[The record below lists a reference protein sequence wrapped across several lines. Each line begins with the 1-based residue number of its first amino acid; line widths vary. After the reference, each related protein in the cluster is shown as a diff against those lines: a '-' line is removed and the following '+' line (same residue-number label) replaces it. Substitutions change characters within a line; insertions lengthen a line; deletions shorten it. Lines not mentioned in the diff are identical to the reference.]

1 MEIERIGKVIK
12 RIEEYHNVLKF
23 IPPIPLPPFEDE
35 DSLVQYWGK
44 NWGVN
49 SEVGIL
55 RTVLLHRP
63 GDEMK
68 VIDESKWNEEASALI
83 GDKGSWYWR
92 DRKGP
97 NIPLMQKQHDDFAN
111 ALRKEGVEV
120 VYLDNTNLKYFTK
133 AVFTRDLGVAVPGG
147 VIIGRF
153 APAMRRGEEKSALK
167 KFGELGIPIL
177 KTIHGTGIF
186 EGGNFVY
193 IDNKHVAIGLSQR
206 TNQEGIKQVQETLG
220 IMNIEVITV
229 PLTGYSL
236 HIDGALAMVDVGVVL
251 VNMTKLP
258 YFFLEKL
265 KELNIKTINVHPDDS
280 FYANNCLT
288 VKPGKIIMVNGSD
301 RTIERLYKEGIEVIT
316 IEYKEILKNGGGPRC
331 SSMPLMRDRI

>member
-1 MEIERIGKVIK
+1 MGIEKNEKIIK
-12 RIEEYHNVLKF
+12 RVEEYHKVLKF

-35 DSLVQYWGK
+35 DSLIQYWGK
-44 NWGVN
+44 NWGAN
-49 SEVGIL
+49 SEVGTL
-55 RTVLLHRP
+55 KTVLLHRP
-63 GDEMK
+63 GHEMK
-68 VIDESKWNEEASALI
+68 VIDESKWNKEAGALI

-97 NIPLMQKQHDDFAN
+97 NIQLMQKQHDNFAN
-111 ALRKEGVEV
+111 VLRKEGVEI
-120 VYLDNTNLKYFTK
+120 VYLDDINLNRPK
-133 AVFTRDLGVAVPGG
+133 AVFTRDLGVAVAGG

-167 KFGELGIPIL
+167 IFGKLGIPVL
-177 KTIHGTGIF
+177 RTIHGTGTF
-186 EGGNFVY
+186 EGGNFAF
-193 IDNKHVAIGLSQR
+193 IDSRHVAIGLSSR
-206 TNQEGIKQVQETLG
+206 TNQEGIKQVQETLAV
-220 IMNIEVITV
+220 MNIEVITV

-236 HIDGALAMVDVGVVL
+236 HIDGALAMVDVGVAL

-265 KELNIKTINVHPDDS
+265 KELKIKTINVHPDDS
-280 FYANNCLT
+280 FYANNCIT

-316 IEYKEILKNGGGPRC
+316 IEYQEILKNGGGPRC
-331 SSMPLMRDRI
+331 SSMPLIRDRI